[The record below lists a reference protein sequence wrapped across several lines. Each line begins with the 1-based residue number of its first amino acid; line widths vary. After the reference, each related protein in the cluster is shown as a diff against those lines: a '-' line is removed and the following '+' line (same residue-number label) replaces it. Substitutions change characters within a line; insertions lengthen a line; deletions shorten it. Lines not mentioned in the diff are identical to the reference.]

1 MNKFPLFL
9 IITLIAVW
17 SYTSWYWYTCNIKWA
32 CAQELKSEGTSIMR
46 EEIWLNQQNLS
57 PSDTEQ
63 DTLDTSNV
71 PSLSRDDVLIGESVI
86 PQAVESQNDDT
97 SQQNIDEQEEI
108 PEINTATWEII
119 NEREIPSWDRDAEND
134 DVTQEVR
141 EEERIDLAGISDLCK
156 SPLVWPISSGGA
168 NNTVEVK
175 KLETFL
181 IANAYLSGSDGIYG
195 NADLEAVKQL
205 QLDYKAQMLDP
216 WGIDTPTWYVWS
228 TTVATIN
235 SIWCKN

>member
-1 MNKFPLFL
+1 MK
-9 IITLIAVW
+9 
-17 SYTSWYWYTCNIKWA
+17 
-32 CAQELKSEGTSIMR
+32 
-46 EEIWLNQQNLS
+46 EEVWLNSQNIN
-57 PSDTEQ
+57 PSNTQQ
-63 DTLDTSNV
+63 DTVTTLDV

-86 PQAVESQNDDT
+86 PQAAESQNEDT

-108 PEINTATWEII
+108 SETSTASWEII
-119 NEREIPSWDRDAEND
+119 NERETSSWDTDIEND
-134 DVTQEVR
+134 DAPQDLR
-141 EEERIDLAGISDLCK
+141 EEQRVDLAASSDLCEN
-156 SPLVWPISSGGA
+156 PLVWPISSGGA